1 MQELSL
7 NILDIAQNSVRAG
20 ADLIRILVDEQP
32 ADDTLTI
39 VVEDNGCG
47 MAPEQL
53 EQVTDPFFTSRTTR
67 KVGLGVPL
75 FKMGAQMT
83 GGSFQI
89 ESEPGKGT
97 RVRAVFGYSHID
109 RMPLGD
115 MCETMCSLVGCNPAI
130 DFLYFHIY
138 DGKSFCMDTREFRAV
153 LGDVS
158 LDTPDVI
165 MFIRDYLRENIELL
179 YGGASEDEKLS

>member
-53 EQVTDPFFTSRTTR
+53 ERFLPPGPPARWGWASPFSRWAR
-67 KVGLGVPL
+67 
-75 FKMGAQMT
+75 
-83 GGSFQI
+83 
-89 ESEPGKGT
+89 
-97 RVRAVFGYSHID
+97 R
-109 RMPLGD
+109 
-115 MCETMCSLVGCNPAI
+115 
-130 DFLYFHIY
+130 
-138 DGKSFCMDTREFRAV
+138 
-153 LGDVS
+153 
-158 LDTPDVI
+158 
-165 MFIRDYLRENIELL
+165 
-179 YGGASEDEKLS
+179 